1 MFNAINSLIGIPL
14 GWVMWILYYVVKNYG
29 LALLLFT
36 IFSRLIML
44 PVTINQQKSTAKMA
58 MLRPQLEEIQ
68 KKYANNRQ
76 KLNEEMMAL
85 YSKENYNPMSG
96 CLPMVVQF
104 LILFG
109 IIDVIYK
116 PLKHIL
122 RLPAAFIQ
130 EAQTLLPDLSQYGA
144 RAMSS
149 HLPIVKEILNNP
161 QPFLNL
167 SFGAESVA
175 KVQEFAPN
183 RMFLG
188 IDLIGQP
195 ESSMFFDLLKGQFNP
210 VILIPILSGITS
222 LLLSI
227 NTLKTTSATTEGQA
241 GAGSMKAMMLTMPIF
256 SVIFTFSV
264 PAGVGLYW
272 TYSNVVGLLQNLV
285 VFKFYN
291 PKEIA
296 EKAKREFEERKE
308 RERQERIEAKKRA
321 KEQGD
326 QEEVIAL
333 SKKEQN
339 RRKLAEARRR
349 DAEKYGEVY
358 EDVNDDDL

>member
-14 GWVMWILYYVVKNYG
+14 GWVMWLLYYMVKNYG
-29 LALLLFT
+29 VALLLFT
-36 IFSRLIML
+36 LFSRLIML

-58 MLRPQLEEIQ
+58 MLRPQMEEIQ

-76 KLNEEMMAL
+76 KLNEEMMEL

-122 RLPAAFIQ
+122 RLPAEFIA
-130 EAQTLLPDLSQYGA
+130 EAQKLLPDISQYGA

-149 HLPIVKEILNNP
+149 HLPIVKELISNP
-161 QPFLNL
+161 EPFMNL
-167 SFGAESVA
+167 SYGPECVA
-175 KVQEFAPN
+175 KIQEFAPKL
-183 RMFLG
+183 MFLG
-188 IDLIGQP
+188 VDLIGQP
-195 ESSMFFDLLKGQFNP
+195 ETGMFFNLFKGQFNP

-222 LLLSI
+222 LMLSI
-227 NTLKTTSATTEGQA
+227 NTLKNTSATTEGQA

-256 SVIFTFSV
+256 STAFTFSV

-272 TYSNVVGLLQNLV
+272 TYSNIIGFLQNIV
-285 VFKFYN
+285 VYKFYN
-291 PKEIA
+291 PKDMA
-296 EKAKREFEERKE
+296 EKAQKEFEERRE

-321 KEQGD
+321 KEQG
-326 QEEVIAL
+326 EEDITAL
-333 SKKEQN
+333 SKKEQS
-339 RRKLAEARRR
+339 RRKLAEARKR
-349 DAEKYGEVY
+349 DAEKYGEIY
-358 EDVNDDDL
+358 EDVSDDDL